1 MCFKELLS
9 QFEHSSLYPQDGHR
23 DISEHLVNIVY
34 SETEGAEH
42 YDCRRF
48 IQYLSPNYDAR
59 NPKLLSVYLSVKDLE
74 NDRRTIG
81 KPAKILRKII
91 GGLSD
96 QAYERFA
103 VWYKDNVELSLDGMV
118 IKSGGTS
125 QDFEKVYSMTQAK
138 ASDPKLG
145 QYRKS
150 LASSCMRAD
159 YLDRA
164 GNLDRLPHHPAWV
177 YGSGDFEIVW
187 IENSKQELLARVVV
201 CTRKGRYAAA
211 PIYTNSCIAAD
222 MLEGYI
228 AKKQEACEQPNK
240 ESWVNARVLK
250 IEVDEGEFLA
260 PYFDQYSD
268 VVDFNCTEG
277 LGRCFRISGKSCDFS
292 FETTTGSVG
301 GHEYQCEHC
310 GDGCD
315 EYDAHYHNDC
325 TYCEHCFN
333 ENFFY
338 CEHCNEYE
346 PTDQYNDV
354 VGTPLP
360 ACDHCINY
368 SENIVRTNCNSL
380 AIIDETIYCE
390 TDDCYFL
397 IDDMGDT
404 WFYSDIDDECYS
416 IEDLA
421 DLPID
426 KQMTHDQAKET
437 GFFNIKFVPSK
448 PATHDRILPRL
459 GLVLVDNTFKP
470 SRYVYTLKDY
480 LELDDDGEVINNQL
494 SLLEVA

>member
-1 MCFKELLS
+1 MCYRDLLD
-9 QFEHSSLYPQDGHR
+9 QFQNSSLYPQSGHWE
-23 DISEHLVNIVY
+23 ISEHLTNIVY
-34 SETEGAEH
+34 SETENAEH

-48 IQYLSPNYDAR
+48 IQYLSPNYDQR

-74 NDRRTIG
+74 IDRKTVG

-96 QAYERFA
+96 QAYESFA
-103 VWYKDNVELSLDGMV
+103 VWYKDNVELALDGMV

-145 QYRKS
+145 EYRKS
-150 LASSCMRAD
+150 LAASCMRAD

-164 GNLDRLPHHPAWV
+164 GNLGRLPHHPAYV

-201 CTRKGRYAAA
+201 CTRKGRYSAA

-222 MLEGYI
+222 MLDEYI
-228 AKKQEACEQPNK
+228 AKKKEDCEQPNK
-240 ESWVNARVLK
+240 GTWVNARVLK
-250 IEVDEGEFLA
+250 IEVDDGEYLA
-260 PYFDQYSD
+260 PYFDQYSN

-277 LGRCFRISGKSCDFS
+277 LGRCFRISEKGCDHS

-301 GHEYQCEHC
+301 GHEYQCENC
-310 GDGCD
+310 GDGID
-315 EYDAHYHNDC
+315 EYDAHHHNDSL
-325 TYCEHCFN
+325 YCEHCFN

-338 CEHCNEYE
+338 CDHCNEYE
-346 PTDQYNDV
+346 PSEQYNEV
-354 VGTPLP
+354 IGASP
-360 ACDHCINY
+360 ACDHCVDHCD
-368 SENIVRTNCNSL
+368 IVRTNCNSL
-380 AIIDETIYCE
+380 AVLDETIYCE

-397 IDDMGDT
+397 VDDMGDT
-404 WFYSDIDDECYS
+404 WFYSDIDSECYS

-426 KQMTHDQAKET
+426 KQMTHEQAKET
-437 GFFNIKFVPSK
+437 GFFNIEFIPSK
-448 PATHDRILPRL
+448 PANYDRTLPPL
-459 GLVLVDNTFKP
+459 GWGLVDGNFKP
-470 SRYVYTLKDY
+470 SKYIYTLKDY

>member
-1 MCFKELLS
+1 MCYKNLLS
-9 QFEHSSLYPQDGHR
+9 QFENSSLYPEDGNS
-23 DISEHLVNIVY
+23 DISEYLTNLVY

-74 NDRRTIG
+74 IDRKTIG

-96 QAYERFA
+96 QAYEHFA
-103 VWYKDNVELSLDGMV
+103 VWYKDNIELALDGLV

-125 QDFEKVYSMTQAK
+125 QDFEKVYSMKQAK
-138 ASDPKLG
+138 ASDPRLG
-145 QYRKS
+145 AYRKS

-164 GNLDRLPHHPAWV
+164 GNLERLPHHPAWV
-177 YGSGDFEIVW
+177 YGSGDFEVVW
-187 IENSKQELLARVVV
+187 LENSKQELLARVVV
-201 CTRKGRYAAA
+201 CTRKGRYSAA

-222 MLEGYI
+222 MLDEYI
-228 AKKQEACEQPNK
+228 AKKKADCEQPNK
-240 ESWVNARVLK
+240 ESWINARVLK
-250 IEVDEGEFLA
+250 IEVSEGEYLA

-268 VVDFNCTEG
+268 VVNFNCTEG
-277 LGRCFRISGKSCDFS
+277 LGRCFRISEKSCDYS
-292 FETTTGSVG
+292 LETTSGSVG
-301 GHEYQCEHC
+301 GHEYQCDHC

-315 EYDAHYHNDC
+315 EYDAHYHNDSC
-325 TYCEHCFN
+325 YCEHCFN

-346 PTDQYNDV
+346 PNDQYNEV
-354 VGTPLP
+354 IGTSA
-360 ACDHCINY
+360 ACDHCVDHCD
-368 SENIVRTNCNSL
+368 IVRTHCNSL
-380 AIIDETIYCE
+380 AILDETVYCE
-390 TDDCYFL
+390 ADDCHFL
-397 IDDMGDT
+397 TDDMGDT
-404 WFYSDIDDECYS
+404 WFYSDVDDECYS

-437 GFFNIKFVPSK
+437 GFFNIEFVPSK
-448 PATHDRILPRL
+448 SANPDPRLPRL
-459 GLVLVDNTFKP
+459 GYGLLINGKP
-470 SRYVYTLKDY
+470 SRYVYTLKEY
-480 LELDDDGEVINNQL
+480 LELDDNGEVINRQL